1 MLESLEPMLIFAMKD
16 LPRLACYARG
26 YALMEIIAMR
36 LKLLLVQVQNH
47 SEATS
52 PSVRSTEV
60 PSEPPSRTAHHAI
73 IVSAASRIATHAIP
87 IRTPTSLIIP
97 ARWAVPSR

>member
-1 MLESLEPMLIFAMKD
+1 MLESIEPMLIFAMKD

-26 YALMEIIAMR
+26 YALMDIIAMR
-36 LKLLLVQVQNH
+36 LKLLLVQLQNH

-52 PSVRSTEV
+52 PSIGSTEV
-60 PSEPPSRTAHHAI
+60 PSEAPSRTAHHAI